1 MCSRFYC
8 LRIECAVDQAVGQVL
23 LLARVEQLPLM
34 QLLSSKQW
42 AKLSIF
48 ACWLDSA
55 EPFAGVLCY
64 AGLKLASQGVVI
76 ELASNQHQLVL
87 ALSGP
92 VAVINGE
99 ALAG

>member
-1 MCSRFYC
+1 MG
-8 LRIECAVDQAVGQVL
+8 EAVDL
-23 LLARVEQLPLM
+23 
-34 QLLSSKQW
+34 
-42 AKLSIF
+42 F

-64 AGLKLASQGVVI
+64 AGLKLAPQGVVI

>member
-1 MCSRFYC
+1 MG
-8 LRIECAVDQAVGQVL
+8 EVVDL
-23 LLARVEQLPLM
+23 
-34 QLLSSKQW
+34 
-42 AKLSIF
+42 F

-76 ELASNQHQLVL
+76 ELASNQNQLVL